1 MSSTTSSMSIP
12 SPASRFCWS
21 ILYLT
26 KCCFQ
31 AFIQSITCFLDK
43 SSLSLMLLFL
53 ISRYISSTNYRSVIF
68 VILFLYCFYYS
79 YI

>member
-1 MSSTTSSMSIP
+1 M
-12 SPASRFCWS
+12 
-21 ILYLT
+21 

-31 AFIQSITCFLDK
+31 AFIQRITYFLDK

-53 ISRYISSTNYRSVIF
+53 IIRYISSTNYLSVMF
-68 VILFLYCFYYS
+68 AILFLICFYYS